1 MPKKLVDA
9 LSDVAVR
16 GVNPALRDG
25 VPADRKLH
33 DGRGLYLLIR
43 ANGAKH
49 WRIKYHLDHR
59 ERLLALGEYPD
70 VTLTRARQKADGVR
84 LMPPERMSAL
94 VR

>member
-16 GVNPALRDG
+16 SAKPALRNG
-25 VPADRKLH
+25 VPADRKLN

-49 WRIKYHLDHR
+49 WHL
-59 ERLLALGEYPD
+59 
-70 VTLTRARQKADGVR
+70 K
-84 LMPPERMSAL
+84 
-94 VR
+94 